1 MDFFELALLI
11 LGFMIGFAGGARPER
26 WQRTLAIIVASSIPV
41 LAMLVFCVSSI
52 FVQKYDFDALRFR
65 RALGLGL
72 ALAISVTPI
81 WIVAGFLGS
90 WLRGRISRRR

>member
-1 MDFFELALLI
+1 MDPFALALLI
-11 LGFMIGFAGGARPER
+11 LGFMIGFAGGAKPER
-26 WQRTLAIIVASSIPV
+26 WQRTLAIIVASSLPV
-41 LAMLVFCVSSI
+41 VAMLVVGVSDI
-52 FVQKYDFDALRFR
+52 FVHGFDALQFR

-81 WIVAGFLGS
+81 WIAVSFLGS